1 MVHLPIYLLDRGL
14 TATVGVTA
22 LAIVGLC
29 NTIGSYACG
38 MLGTWYRKKHVLT
51 AIYLLRAV
59 IITLYVAVPVTPWS
73 TYVLAA
79 VLGLTWLG
87 TVPLTNALVADI
99 FRVKYLS
106 TLFGIVFFGHQVGSF
121 SARGTAATRST
132 PAVRT
137 RPSGFCA
144 SF

>member
-1 MVHLPIYLLDRGL
+1 M
-14 TATVGVTA
+14 TA
-22 LAIVGLC
+22 L
-29 NTIGSYACG
+29 
-38 MLGTWYRKKHVLT
+38 
-51 AIYLLRAV
+51 YLLRAV

-121 SARGTAATRST
+121 FGAWYGGYAFDTSGSYASVGFLCIVLSALAAVLWLPIDDRHRAGRGFER
-132 PAVRT
+132 AVG
-137 RPSGFCA
+137 SA
-144 SF
+144 